1 VPIRSLRLAKTTAD
15 AFGAQTCPHA
25 HETIL
30 DLIANDDI
38 VVGAIDMLAYAL
50 GMTVTDLRTALREL
64 LEGGQIRVEMAPGGQ
79 VSIRRGNRPLASHRL
94 PA

>member
-1 VPIRSLRLAKTTAD
+1 MPIRSLGLAKTTAD
-15 AFGAQTCPHA
+15 AFGAPTCPHA
-25 HETIL
+25 RKAIL
-30 DLIANDDI
+30 DLIANDAI

-50 GMTVTDLRTALREL
+50 GMTVTDLRIALREL

-79 VSIRRGNRPLASHRL
+79 VSIRRGDRPFAAHGR

>member
-1 VPIRSLRLAKTTAD
+1 VPIRSLGSAKITAD
-15 AFGAQTCPHA
+15 PFGAQNCRHA
-25 HETIL
+25 HESIL
-30 DLIANDDI
+30 ALIANDDI

-50 GMTVTDLRTALREL
+50 GVTVTDLRTALREL

>member
-1 VPIRSLRLAKTTAD
+1 VPIRSLGLAKTAAD
-15 AFGAQTCPHA
+15 AFGAQNCPHA
-25 HETIL
+25 REMIL
-30 DLIANDDI
+30 DLIANHDI
-38 VVGAIDMLAYAL
+38 VVGAIDTLAYAL
-50 GMTVTDLRTALREL
+50 GVTVTDLRSALREL